1 MEKLYIDCNI
11 LIDWITDRPPFS
23 IYASRLF
30 TLIEKKMIKGIVSP
44 LTLSN
49 TYYII
54 RKHTNNKIANEFLND
69 AKNLFDILD
78 ITKASTITAIENRYK
93 DFEDDLHYYTAL
105 KNNLNYI
112 ITRNKKDFLQ
122 DKIKIMTAEEYLLL
136 NKKYWRKYK

>member
-11 LIDWITDRPPFS
+11 LIDWLTDRPPFS
-23 IYASRLF
+23 IYANKLL
-30 TLIEKKMIKGIVSP
+30 TLIEKKKVKGIVSP

-54 RKHTNNKIANEFLND
+54 RKYANNKIANEFLND
-69 AKNLFDILD
+69 AKKFFDILD
-78 ITKASTITAIENRYK
+78 ITKETTIVAIENKYK

-136 NKKYWRKYK
+136 NKK

>member
-11 LIDWITDRPPFS
+11 LIDWLTDRPPFS
-23 IYASRLF
+23 IHANRLL
-30 TLIEKKMIKGIVSP
+30 TLIEKKMVKGIVSP

-69 AKNLFDILD
+69 AKKLFDILD
-78 ITKASTITAIENRYK
+78 ITKASTIAAIENKYK
-93 DFEDDLHYYTAL
+93 DFEDDLHYYTAI

-112 ITRNKKDFLQ
+112 ITRNKKYFLH
-122 DKIKIMTAEEYLLL
+122 DKIKIMTAEEYLLS
-136 NKKYWRKYK
+136 NKK